1 MLKTWNV
8 TKNRLCNN
16 LNCTANLYCKLHH
29 YKRLETLLKTK
40 IDFIWD
46 FESMMQDNYK
56 DTRITSLEVV
66 IVSFLLPTL
75 SMFFFSQELSQKQPS
90 RKIIKN
96 NSIEKFRFSR
106 KNWCSFFIVTQ
117 FSILF
122 IITTWNFTR
131 RYFNQDLPLQKVLL
145 RDVYKISVL
154 KDLKILF

>member
-8 TKNRLCNN
+8 TKNRLRNN
-16 LNCTANLYCKLHH
+16 QNCTANLYCKLHLC
-29 YKRLETLLKTK
+29 KRLEALLKTK

-46 FESMMQDNYK
+46 FENMIQANYK
-56 DTRITSLEVV
+56 DTYITSFEVV
-66 IVSFLLPTL
+66 LVSFLLPTL

-90 RKIIKN
+90 RKIIRN